1 MNRADTPGEILKEA
15 RLKKG
20 WTQKEVAQKAGLGKN
35 TYPKL
40 ERGDNAP
47 SPESAIKLMYALDI
61 DQSRLPALLGQPDK
75 RG

>member
-1 MNRADTPGEILKEA
+1 MDRTDTPGEILKKA

-20 WTQKEVAQKAGLGKN
+20 WTQEEVAKKAGLGQN

-40 ERGDNAP
+40 ERGDNMP
-47 SPESAIKLMYALDI
+47 SPESAIKLMHALDI

-75 RG
+75 KG